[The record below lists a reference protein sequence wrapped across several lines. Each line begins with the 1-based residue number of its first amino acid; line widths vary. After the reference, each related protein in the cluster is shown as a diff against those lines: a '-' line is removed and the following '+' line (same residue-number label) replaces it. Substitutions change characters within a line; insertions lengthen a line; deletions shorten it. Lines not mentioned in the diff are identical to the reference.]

1 MTTYMTTARS
11 LTACALLL
19 GTTVLLLPR
28 VVMGQEASPNWGTS
42 TPNPSQPYTGL
53 ETRPIKALAPN
64 RVDDLLAG
72 RGAGYALAGE
82 LNHYPGPRHVLDLAT
97 ELQLTPD
104 QDQAARDVL
113 APMDQQAKLLGSQ
126 LVDLEAQLDQAFADG
141 SITDDRLSLLTGQIA
156 QLDGQLRA
164 VHLAAHVKMR
174 AVLTPEQVGRYDRLR
189 GYAAAD
195 PESPT
200 PDRQHQPGMHQGTAT
215 DQP

>member
-1 MTTYMTTARS
+1 MTTYMTTARCW
-11 LTACALLL
+11 TACALLL
-19 GTTVLLLPR
+19 GTTALLFPR
-28 VVMGQEASPNWGTS
+28 VVTGQEATPDSGTS
-42 TPNPSQPYTGL
+42 TPNPFQPYTGL
-53 ETRPIKALAPN
+53 ETRPIKAFAPS

-97 ELQLTPD
+97 ELQLTPE
-104 QDQAARDVL
+104 QEQVARDL
-113 APMDQQAKLLGSQ
+113 FAPMDQQAKLLGSQ

-141 SITDDRLSLLTGQIA
+141 SITDDRLSSLTGQIA
-156 QLDGQLRA
+156 QVDGQLHA
-164 VHLAAHVKMR
+164 VHLAAHVKTR
-174 AVLTPEQVGRYDRLR
+174 TVLTPEQVGRYDELR

-200 PDRQHQPGMHQGTAT
+200 PDHQHQPGMHQGMAT